1 MDELYLQAVSRN
13 RGLVSL
19 DEQQALAQARVAL
32 PGLGGVGG
40 IFAQTLTRLGVRR
53 FHLADFDHFERGNL
67 HRQFCAT
74 VDVLGRPKLDVVA
87 EHIRAID
94 PGAEIGAFPKGV
106 TLDNL
111 DAFLDGVDL
120 VVDGLEF
127 FQVAIRRA
135 LFNRALER
143 GIPVVTC
150 GPLGFSAALLV
161 FLPGGPNFDD
171 YFDVDDDTPELVAL
185 TSFAVGLAP
194 RITHLKYLDLSEV
207 DVDINRGP
215 AVAPGVV
222 LCAAVAVTE
231 AVKLLTGKGQVR
243 AVPAYSQLDLL
254 RGTWRRGRLWFGMR
268 GPIVRLI
275 RALMIRRLRPAKSC
289 RGEA

>member
-1 MDELYLQAVSRN
+1 MDELYLEAVSRN
-13 RGLVSL
+13 RGLVSA
-19 DEQQALAQARVAL
+19 DEQRALAQARIAL

-53 FHLADFDHFERGNL
+53 FHLADFDRFERVNL

-74 VDVLGRPKLDVVA
+74 VDVLGQPKADVVA
-87 EHIRAID
+87 ASIRAID
-94 PGAEIGAFPKGV
+94 PGAELRMFPDGV
-106 TLDNL
+106 TLENL

-120 VVDGLEF
+120 VLDGLEF
-127 FQVAIRRA
+127 FQVRIRRA

-143 GIPVVTC
+143 GIPVITC

-171 YFDVDDDTPELVAL
+171 YFAVDGDTPDELAL
-185 TSFAVGLAP
+185 ASFAVGLAP
-194 RITHLKYLDLSEV
+194 RFTHLRYLDVGAV
-207 DVDINRGP
+207 DLDARRGP

-231 AVKLLTGKGQVR
+231 AVKLLTGRGRVR
-243 AVPAYSQLDLL
+243 AVPRYAQLDLML
-254 RGTWRRGRLWFGMR
+254 GTWKKGRLWFGMR
-268 GPIVRLI
+268 GPLVRLF
-275 RALMIRRLRPAKSC
+275 RSRMSARLAARRQAR
-289 RGEA
+289 